1 MKKSRKILVIFAVI
15 GLVLSLTSMSYA
27 YLRARK
33 AQESTNNI
41 SLLRCLGVDF
51 TDSTN
56 AVSLDNAYP
65 VSDTEGMKTP
75 VYKFKVTNK
84 CNTNVYAKVNLETLS
99 LDNLLDVK
107 HLKVWFNN
115 KNLDNP
121 KKGKLSNEEVFTRET
136 KTIADATQSNN
147 LMEITLGEYES
158 EEFELRLW
166 IDEETTWSEGQGKA
180 YSGKITVSVSPNPN
194 TSVTK
199 GDFTMYAYVD
209 NKISSTFPTTNNY
222 NVKVTCKSFAS
233 TTTDIVGSAAWNGT
247 KWLVNIASLD
257 SGDTVCNVYFN
268 TKSSTEVDAPNNWYQ
283 AADGTLLA
291 AIRNDNVVGTAATSP
306 GKEISTASEKIFAS
320 AKDDYGT
327 SFYFRGAVE
336 NNYVEFAGMC
346 WRIVRVTGDGS
357 IKLTLFNRNDNNVA
371 SPCSASLGDG
381 LAFAKYDG
389 TNFMTKFN
397 NDWSLNQYTG
407 FMYGT
412 SNSVSTFAEAFQ
424 NNVDSVIL
432 TKLKVWYDL
441 KLRNYNDMLADTIW
455 CNDKN
460 TTSTNGSANLV
471 QFTAYSRAAGKDDGD
486 YHPNKG
492 TGPTLVCAK
501 INKTSVDPNLSRFTA
516 NDTLNGNGKLKGS
529 NGSGSLLYKI
539 GLLTYDEVAFAGG
552 AFADGTTNFGG
563 YNNKTYYLYYNTGNW
578 WVMTPFY
585 ANTMDDYSYGIVV
598 LNIGRM
604 VKSWVNNSYGL
615 RPAISLLASTE
626 IKSGGTGTS
635 TNPYVVKMS

>member
-75 VYKFKVTNK
+75 VYKFKITNK

-121 KKGKLSNEEVFTRET
+121 KKGILSNEEVFTRET

-306 GKEISTASEKIFAS
+306 GKEKSTASEKIFAS

-346 WRIVRVTGDGS
+346 WRIVRVTGDSS
-357 IKLTLFNRNDNNVA
+357 IKLTLFNRNDKNVA
-371 SPCSASLGDG
+371 NPCSASLGDG

-389 TNFMTKFN
+389 TNFTTKFN
-397 NDWSLNQYTG
+397 NDWNLNQYTG

-412 SNSVSTFAEAFQ
+412 SNSVNTFAEAFQ

-432 TKLKVWYDL
+432 TKLKAWYDL
-441 KLRNYNDMLADTIW
+441 KLRNYNNMLADTIW

-460 TTSTNGSANLV
+460 TTSTHGSTDLV
-471 QFTAYSRAAGKDDGD
+471 QFTAYSRAAGVDSGW
-486 YHPNKG
+486 YYPNKG

-552 AFADGTTNFGG
+552 VLATQAD
-563 YNNKTYYLYYNTGNW
+563 YNNTTYYLYYNTGSW

-585 ANTMDDYSYGIVV
+585 ANTMGDYSYVIAVTGEGKMGGFYPNKE
-598 LNIGRM
+598 L
-604 VKSWVNNSYGL
+604 GL